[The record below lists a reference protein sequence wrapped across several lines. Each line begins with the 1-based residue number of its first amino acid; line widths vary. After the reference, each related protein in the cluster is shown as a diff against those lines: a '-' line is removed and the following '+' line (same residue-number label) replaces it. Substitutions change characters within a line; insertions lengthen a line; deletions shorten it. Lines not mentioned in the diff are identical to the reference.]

1 MYCYVW
7 EFTVRSERLAEFEAS
22 YGPEGEW
29 VQLFRRDP
37 EYVRTLF
44 LRDREAPTRFL
55 TLDFWTSREAC
66 QAFRERFRFEFE
78 SLDERFQALTLQENY
93 LGDFDVEG

>member
-7 EFTVRSERLAEFEAS
+7 TYVVRSESLEAFRIA

-29 VQLFRRDP
+29 VRLFRRDP
-37 EYVRTLF
+37 EYVRTTL
-44 LRDREAPTRFL
+44 LADREDPTRFM

-66 QAFRERFRFEFE
+66 VAFRERFAREFE
-78 SLDERFQALTLQENY
+78 ALDRRFQEFTMQEVHT
-93 LGDFDVEG
+93 GDYDVM